1 MTIVVYRDGVIASD
15 SASWSEDTCCGS
27 IKKCGRSEKGLL
39 WGVTGQALV
48 VQDVAKWADDPMSEP
63 PTYDD
68 QNEVIVVWPDGTVKH
83 LEKGRWTD
91 LLAPY
96 HVAGSGMDIAM
107 GALMMGATA
116 VQAVAAAIE
125 HNAYCA
131 GEIQSYSLHEEAE
144 SDPEIEYYEVPDDVV
159 LPDPATTVSDWRG
172 GLGLK

>member
-1 MTIVVYRDGVIASD
+1 MTIVVYRDGQIASD
-15 SASWSEDTCCGS
+15 SASWSEGTYCGS

-39 WGVTGQALV
+39 WGVAGEALA

-68 QNEVIVVWPDGTVKH
+68 QNEVIVVWPDETVKH

-116 VQAVAAAIE
+116 IQAVAAAIE

-131 GEIQSYSLHEEAE
+131 GDIQSFSLHEEAL
-144 SDPEIEYYEVPDDVV
+144 PEVREEFEPEPLSEVE
-159 LPDPATTVSDWRG
+159 AGWRD